1 MNYYETLYIV
11 HPALDA
17 GRLKDIITGIDDSLK
32 KMGGNPLAVE
42 LWGKR
47 KLAYFIDKQKYGT
60 YVLVQ
65 YNGEGKC
72 TSNFAVEL
80 EHNPNILAYLTTSIE
95 KDKVIEQEEDIE
107 TQIAGKTREAER
119 SEARRGRGK
128 ETTIVETENKESG
141 TAEIKKE
148 DESSID
154 KSVKIDAVAK
164 EKDADDTENEPE
176 TTESED
182 KENDS
187 TEDESTEETND
198 SEVDK
203 NVDSPAE
210 ENSEVQVTDGES
222 SVEIAESEPD
232 EENTTS
238 EKSLKKESETKQEKA
253 EDEPAAVSEEEK

>member
-17 GRLKDIITGIDDSLK
+17 GRLKDIITGVDDSLK

-128 ETTIVETENKESG
+128 EVAVVKTDIKESD
-141 TAEIKKE
+141 TPEIKKGDKSPE
-148 DESSID
+148 DESEQTDS
-154 KSVKIDAVAK
+154 ST
-164 EKDADDTENEPE
+164 EERDADSTEIKAE

-182 KENDS
+182 KENNS
-187 TEDESTEETND
+187 TEDETPEESSD
-198 SEVDK
+198 SEADKDVDT
-203 NVDSPAE
+203 PE
-210 ENSEVQVTDGES
+210 ENSDAQVTDEES
-222 SVEIAESEPD
+222 SAEIAESESD

-238 EKSLKKESETKQEKA
+238 EESTEKESETKQEKA

>member
-17 GRLKDIITGIDDSLK
+17 GRLKDIIMGVEDSLK
-32 KMGGNPLAVE
+32 KKGGDPLAVE

-72 TSNFAVEL
+72 TGDFAVEL

-95 KDKVIEQEEDIE
+95 KDKVIKQEEDIE

-119 SEARRGRGK
+119 SEARK
-128 ETTIVETENKESG
+128 ETTIPKTENKESD

-148 DESSID
+148 DESSDD
-154 KSVKIDAVAK
+154 KSVKTDAVVK
-164 EKDADDTENEPE
+164 EKDADATENEPE

-203 NVDSPAE
+203 DVDSPTE
-210 ENSEVQVTDGES
+210 KNSEVQVTDEES

-238 EKSLKKESETKQEKA
+238 EKSMEKESETKQEKA
-253 EDEPAAVSEEEK
+253 EDEPTVVSKEE

>member
-17 GRLKDIITGIDDSLK
+17 GRLKDIITGVDDSLK
-32 KMGGNPLAVE
+32 KMEGNPLAVK

-119 SEARRGRGK
+119 SEARRGKGK
-128 ETTIVETENKESG
+128 EVVVVETDIKESE
-141 TAEIKKE
+141 APEIKKGDKSPE
-148 DESSID
+148 DESEQTDS
-154 KSVKIDAVAK
+154 STEERDA
-164 EKDADDTENEPE
+164 
-176 TTESED
+176 
-182 KENDS
+182 DS
-187 TEDESTEETND
+187 TEDETPEESSD
-198 SEVDK
+198 SEADKDVDT
-203 NVDSPAE
+203 PE
-210 ENSEVQVTDGES
+210 ENSDAQVTDEES
-222 SVEIAESEPD
+222 SAEIAESESD

-238 EKSLKKESETKQEKA
+238 EESTEKESETKQEKA

>member
-17 GRLKDIITGIDDSLK
+17 GRLKDIIMGVEDSLK
-32 KMGGNPLAVE
+32 KMGGDPLAVE

-72 TSNFAVEL
+72 TNDFAIEL
-80 EHNPNILAYLTTSIE
+80 EQNPNILAYLTTSIE
-95 KDKVIEQEEDIE
+95 KEKVIEQEEDLE

-119 SEARRGRGK
+119 SEARRGKGK
-128 ETTIVETENKESG
+128 ETTIAETENKESD
-141 TAEIKKE
+141 TTKIKKE
-148 DESSID
+148 DEPSDD
-154 KSVKIDAVAK
+154 KSIKSDAAAK
-164 EKDADDTENEPE
+164 EKDADSTENGAE

-182 KENDS
+182 KENNS

-198 SEVDK
+198 LEGDK

-210 ENSEVQVTDGES
+210 EKSDVQIMDEVS
-222 SVEIAESEPD
+222 SDEIAEN
-232 EENTTS
+232 EENTTDDEAS
-238 EKSLKKESETKQEKA
+238 GEKESETNQEKA